1 MNQLFELMDK
11 ILAVEGNTVELEVP
25 EENFN
30 LLMLHVLQDKAK
42 AANKRIVFRAVGP
55 RGKKLLSSLSEE
67 GERSLPAPSEKVQ
80 EKVVKTSH
88 PHKLLRRVLLALFI
102 IFAVVLLLVGAAY
115 VALYYL
121 PKAEVIL
128 TLNPIPLVKEIP
140 VVADTS
146 VDKVDATRGTIPGT
160 SQVVEESGT
169 KSTPAT
175 GTATI
180 GNKATG
186 TITFLNCDTSN
197 TISFPAGT
205 LIHLESNV
213 SLAYSLDGA
222 VSNIPKRVGGTCG
235 SKTGDVTATKIG
247 SSYNQDEGA
256 AFNFSGYSNTL
267 YDASVNSGQL
277 VSGGSSQQVTIVAAA
292 DQSKLLNDLES
303 ALVTKAKDQITS
315 GSGTDDVV
323 LDKAVKSE
331 VMAKTYSHAVGEQAD
346 EVSLTMTVKLSTI
359 SYKGTDIQNLVSQS
373 LSSLIPSGFALF
385 PSETDISPLSPKL
398 GSGKL
403 NFQAKISAQV
413 VPKIDEQKIKE
424 DLAGRNSDS
433 ATAYLSSLGDVSAY
447 ELKLWP
453 NLPVSLQRV
462 PRDTGRIT
470 VTLITE
476 TVSPQSK

>member
-11 ILAVEGNTVELEVP
+11 ILAVEGDTVELEVP

-42 AANKRIVFRAVGP
+42 LANKRIVFRAVGP

-67 GERSLPAPSEKVQ
+67 SERPSPGPSEKSQ
-80 EKVVKTSH
+80 EKMVKTPH
-88 PHKLLRRVLLALFI
+88 PHKLLRRIFLAFFI
-102 IFAVVLLLVGAAY
+102 IFAVVLLLGGVAY
-115 VALYYL
+115 WVLYYL

-140 VVADTS
+140 VIADTTATA
-146 VDKVDATRGTIPGT
+146 VDATTGTIPGT

-180 GNKATG
+180 GDKATG
-186 TITFLNCDTSN
+186 TISFTSTVN
-197 TISFPAGT
+197 QSCAQGTRIRENSSGLIFFSEKAFSFTAAP
-205 LIHLESNV
+205 ESKDV
-213 SLAYSLDGA
+213 
-222 VSNIPKRVGGTCG
+222 
-235 SKTGDVTATKIG
+235 DVTAESIG
-247 SSYNQDEGA
+247 TGYNLSAGKHFSVVSGCSVGGLSVA
-256 AFNFSGYSNTL
+256 GTNTAF
-267 YDASVNSGQL
+267 D
-277 VSGGSSQQVTIVAAA
+277 GGSSKQVTIVAAA
-292 DQSKLLNDLES
+292 DQSKLLNDLENE
-303 ALVTKAKDQITS
+303 LVTKAKDQIIS

-331 VMAKTYSHAVGEQAD
+331 VMKKTYSHAVGEQAD

-359 SYKGTDIQNLVSQS
+359 SYKGTDVQNLVSQS

-385 PSETDISPLSPKL
+385 PSETDIAPLSPKL
-398 GSGKL
+398 GSDKL

-453 NLPVSLQRV
+453 NLPASLQRV
-462 PRDTGRIT
+462 PMNIGRIT
-470 VTLITE
+470 VTLVTE
-476 TVSPQSK
+476 KASP